1 MIEMIFDLIFGVIF
15 GNVVVEQV
23 YTKPATK
30 PTPKPT
36 PKPAEQPKPT
46 KVEEKAT
53 EGFTEQEIGYIVSR
67 MGKDLTARLTPYG
80 NVIVQ
85 HKNAT
90 KTLFAFYKREDGY
103 LIRRRLGYDNPY
115 GSGNVLNG
123 GNTFE
128 SLEKAMDYFVEYRD
142 KYPNSLL

>member
-1 MIEMIFDLIFGVIF
+1 MFEMIFDLIFGVIF

-30 PTPKPT
+30 PT
-36 PKPAEQPKPT
+36 PKPT